1 MAVGV
6 AVTMLTDVA
15 SELEGIDDEIAQA
28 RKLMR
33 LALDGDPPDAAMAER
48 VLAKIVELEAE
59 RTKWRMAEHNV
70 GIVVAG
76 AQQEG
81 RHRKTSAERTQRL
94 CDLGVHIA
102 LSGDSPAAMQ
112 VWADKWDIT
121 ESQARQDRAELWRHA
136 GGAEGRQEAAALCDN
151 MLRLSASVQTE
162 LARGG
167 DPYVRLKAAEGLVRT
182 STALARLHSLGTQSI
197 VDITIRP
204 FQDLPEDV
212 LQARLA
218 ASAEGV
224 VIDLPT

>member
-1 MAVGV
+1 
-6 AVTMLTDVA
+6 MLTDVGA
-15 SELEGIDDEIAQA
+15 ELEGIDDEIAQA

-33 LALDGDPPDAAMAER
+33 LALEGTPPDAAMAER
-48 VLAKIVELEAE
+48 VLTKIVALEGE
-59 RTKWRMAEHNV
+59 RTKWLIAQHNV
-70 GIVVAG
+70 GVVVAG

-81 RHRKTSAERTQRL
+81 RHRKTASERTQRL

-102 LSGDSPAAMQ
+102 LSGDSLNAMRA
-112 VWADKWDIT
+112 WAEKWDID
-121 ESQARQDRAELWRHA
+121 ERQARHDRAELWRHA
-136 GGAEGRQEAAALCDN
+136 GGAEGRQEAAALCEN
-151 MLRLSASVQTE
+151 MLRLSASVQAE
-162 LARGG
+162 LARDG
-167 DPYVRLKAAEGLVRT
+167 DPHVRLKAAEGLVRT